1 MFGFRGIAPGGE
13 NEKENDYENEEEAVD
28 EGLRGHLGA
37 ARLSH
42 SHRMK
47 SFLACIALVFAL
59 TLTVRAQEGESLPER
74 TLRQLVQQQKDLL
87 AEAAKGP
94 ERIDQ
99 DSLRTQFEQVCRRY
113 ETLLRDNPEFAP
125 GFAAYGYL
133 LSKLEQDKES
143 IAMLLKANQLDPNL
157 PLVKNQIGN
166 YLAEHGKPLEA
177 LEYFLSAIKLAP
189 KEALYHYQLGTL
201 LHEARDDF
209 ITSGEWKRDA
219 LDRAMHKAFQQAA
232 ELAPDN
238 IVYTYRYATS
248 FYDLETPDWDEALAV
263 WRELEAHAQSPIER
277 QTMRLHEAN
286 ILLKQDEPDEA
297 RDVLATVTEPTLDQ
311 QKQKLIAQLPAKPDK

>member
-113 ETLLRDNPEFAP
+113 EVLLRDNPDFAP
-125 GFAAYGYL
+125 GFAAYGFL
-133 LSKLEQDKES
+133 LGKLEEDKES
-143 IAMLLKANQLDPNL
+143 IAMLLKANQLDPDI
-157 PLVKNQIGN
+157 PLVKNQ
-166 YLAEHGKPLEA
+166 PLHRETA
-177 LEYFLSAIKLAP
+177 QPSA
-189 KEALYHYQLGTL
+189 
-201 LHEARDDF
+201 R
-209 ITSGEWKRDA
+209 SGICSGRHHFTPSS
-219 LDRAMHKAFQQAA
+219 R
-232 ELAPDN
+232 
-238 IVYTYRYATS
+238 RYS
-248 FYDLETPDWDEALAV
+248 NHSGF
-263 WRELEAHAQSPIER
+263 RR
-277 QTMRLHEAN
+277 
-286 ILLKQDEPDEA
+286 
-297 RDVLATVTEPTLDQ
+297 
-311 QKQKLIAQLPAKPDK
+311 